1 MNPNQFTMDNLFQA
15 DQDTLAAL
23 FRPGE
28 VHVSQEELARRIAAR
43 NAAMQKR
50 SAKKPKKTKDYGDN
64 PTATG
69 EATLMKTPAKADPGF
84 RQGADPMPAPARV
97 SPYMRAK
104 LEAWNAN
111 NQRRDDYYAQRGM
124 RLVPGLGPMPEFQWQ
139 AAQEQTR
146 ADSDRRAMETQGIR
160 ERMQREREE
169 YGRQLAREE
178 ELLALERRDR
188 MRREEREMREEARLN
203 QPAMPLEE
211 VVRRILSQQG
221 DDVRRTERA
230 EAEVRR
236 QLRTREQQAVK
247 DMARMGD
254 AQSIPPPSRGTP
266 YNVIDMLEAADRVQ
280 LR

>member
-84 RQGADPMPAPARV
+84 QQGADPMPAPARV

-139 AAQEQTR
+139 AMQDQAR
-146 ADSDRRAMETQGIR
+146 AESERRAMETQGMR
-160 ERMQREREE
+160 ERMQRDRDEYER
-169 YGRQLAREE
+169 GLAREE
-178 ELLALERRDR
+178 ELRALEMEERQ
-188 MRREEREMREEARLN
+188 RREGRELQETARRNAPPPPVEDLVRQIIAEEEAGIGMAR
-203 QPAMPLEE
+203 
-211 VVRRILSQQG
+211 
-221 DDVRRTERA
+221 RA
-230 EAEVRR
+230 ENEAKR
-236 QLRTREQQAVK
+236 QQRARKNKFRT
-247 DMARMGD
+247 GD
-254 AQSIPPPSRGTP
+254 AQPVMPSDGGTP
-266 YNVIDMLEAADRVQ
+266 YAVMGMLAAMEKAGQ
-280 LR
+280 GAAQK